1 MNEEKAF
8 EAYKQLASYLQ
19 EKDCYPREKKCPDC
33 IFYMHYYTCLIHRLG
48 NYPEL
53 ALREEDIK
61 EINENIRKK
70 NENNKKLENR

>member
-1 MNEEKAF
+1 
-8 EAYKQLASYLQ
+8 
-19 EKDCYPREKKCPDC
+19 
-33 IFYMHYYTCLIHRLG
+33 MHYYTCLIHRLG

-61 EINENIRKK
+61 EINENIKKK